1 MLPQLID
8 PFPPQVKTLSLK
20 SSHPFWN
27 GHSIGRVVSKAN
39 ATKKMRKIKRD
50 NEAGLV
56 DGTILMYHRYKD
68 TDLQLPA
75 VLTINWYKQ
84 IAMVENTRQEFREYF
99 IKKLSKKSPG
109 RSGAGAGISLINTK
123 IGETD
128 VELNISGNI
137 SVEGA
142 LVFEEKDLII
152 LIDDE
157 KVYDML
163 QFKHLMAK
171 AYANDIKEFTIIRS
185 SEEMNITATL
195 SALPVDDMIEPY
207 DDQNIDYEQ
216 IFISYEDS
224 LNGFFIPKEMTL
236 LFKVKVLPMA
246 DSFCLMGL
254 TINEYDTTHVQLG
267 ECKTVLMVQ
276 EIAITDTTE
285 VEILSGEH
293 AAETGTI
300 LQETDEGRYDI
311 LLEDSTI
318 VEGVDP
324 SQVNRLEE
332 QVYSGNYLY
341 IKNVNYNLQTIQIY
355 FQTDTE
361 IAGFQ
366 FNVDGVNLISSYG
379 GKADESGFMLSS
391 SQTTTLGFSLT
402 GDIIQTGEG
411 TLVELGFEN
420 YNISTDN
427 DAAVAPFTCET
438 VVATFGCDYMWGSST
453 ISASC
458 PETCGTVGKST
469 ICIRGIIVSDVNGS
483 ALDFQAGKCWIP

>member
-1 MLPQLID
+1 MID
-8 PFPPQVKTLSLK
+8 
-20 SSHPFWN
+20 N
-27 GHSIGRVVSKAN
+27 
-39 ATKKMRKIKRD
+39 
-50 NEAGLV
+50 
-56 DGTILMYHRYKD
+56 
-68 TDLQLPA
+68 
-75 VLTINWYKQ
+75 
-84 IAMVENTRQEFREYF
+84 
-99 IKKLSKKSPG
+99 
-109 RSGAGAGISLINTK
+109 
-123 IGETD
+123 
-128 VELNISGNI
+128 
-137 SVEGA
+137 
-142 LVFEEKDLII
+142 
-152 LIDDE
+152 E

-163 QFKHLMAK
+163 QFKHLMSK

-185 SEEMNITATL
+185 GKEMNVTATIN
-195 SALPVDDMIEPY
+195 ALPVE
-207 DDQNIDYEQ
+207 DQNIDYEQ

-236 LFKVKVLPMA
+236 LFKVKVLPID
-246 DSFCLMGL
+246 DSFCFTGL

-341 IKNVNYNLQTIQIY
+341 IKNVDYNLQTIQIY

-366 FNVDGVNLISSYG
+366 FNINGINITSSSG
-379 GKADESGFMLSS
+379 GKAEESGFMLSS
-391 SQTTTLGFSLT
+391 NQTTTLGFSLS
-402 GDIIQTGEG
+402 GDIIRVGKG
-411 TLVELGFEN
+411 TLVELEFEN

-427 DAAVAPFTCET
+427 DAAVAPFTCEAA
-438 VVATFGCDYMWGSST
+438 VATFGCDYMWGSST
-453 ISASC
+453 ISTSC
-458 PETCGTVGKST
+458 PETCRTVGKST
-469 ICIRGIIVSDVNGS
+469 ICIEDIVV
-483 ALDFQAGKCWIP
+483 